1 MVDIM
6 TRLKLYALL
15 VVFDLFGILVT
26 TRLRILPELVCLILV
41 IMVVIP
47 LMGMMKGFR
56 IRDAL
61 DL

>member
-1 MVDIM
+1 MADIM

-15 VVFDLFGILVT
+15 VVFDLFGIPVT
-26 TRLRILPELVCLILV
+26 TWLRFLPELVCLTLV

-47 LMGMMKGFR
+47 LLEMMKGFS
-56 IRDAL
+56 IRDVP

>member
-1 MVDIM
+1 M

-47 LMGMMKGFR
+47 LMEMMRGFR

>member
-1 MVDIM
+1 M

>member
-6 TRLKLYALL
+6 ARLKLYTLL
-15 VVFDLFGILVT
+15 AIFDFFGILVT
-26 TRLRILPELVCLILV
+26 AWIGILPELLCLILV

-47 LMGMMKGFR
+47 LMEMMRGFR

>member
-1 MVDIM
+1 MVNIM
-6 TRLKLYALL
+6 TSKKLYAL
-15 VVFDLFGILVT
+15 
-26 TRLRILPELVCLILV
+26 LVCLILV

-47 LMGMMKGFR
+47 LMEMMRGFR

>member
-1 MVDIM
+1 M

-15 VVFDLFGILVT
+15 VVFVLFGILVT